1 MTNILL
7 PWKATKKKRETSRE
21 KQEIKILNPG
31 SKDYPV
37 FPVVA

>member
-1 MTNILL
+1 MTNTLL

-37 FPVVA
+37 FPVAG